1 MTLPPPRTLPEL
13 FLHAVERHDRPDL
26 MRYKAGGDWAKIPAR
41 EFREE
46 VELAAHGLIALGI
59 QAGDRVALLSENRPG
74 WALADLATLSAGAWV
89 VPIYTSLPPD
99 EVQYLLEDSGARACV
114 VSTAPQLAKVM
125 EVRDRCPSLSWVIS
139 LEPVEQEEEWL
150 LTARQLVERG
160 REARVSRPSAVD
172 ERRAAIDPEETATIL
187 YTSGT
192 TGRPKGVMLS
202 HRNLVTNT
210 IDALES
216 LAVSPSDL
224 HLSWLP
230 LSHSFERTAGYYI
243 MLHAGVSIAYAESIE
258 KVVDNMR
265 EVRATVTLGAPRLY
279 EKMYAAVLQS
289 ASEAGGL
296 KKAIAFW
303 ARRVAIEYSEA
314 EAGGDGA
321 GPWLRFKRGLADRL
335 VFSKIRDRVGGSIRF
350 FVSGSAPLAPVIM
363 KFFYAAGMPILE
375 GYGLTETSPVVS
387 VNTFEHMKFGTVG
400 KTIRNVEARID
411 PDPERPDGDG
421 EILIRGPNVMQG
433 YYRLPEKTAE
443 VMTPD
448 GWFRTG
454 DIGIIDS
461 EGFLAITDRKKDLI
475 KTSGGKYIAPQPIE
489 NELKT
494 SRYVTQAVVVGNKRK
509 YASVLIVP
517 NFENLNAWARQQ
529 GLPANDPR
537 AVIGD
542 PRVQVLYE
550 EVLQKVNADRPSY
563 ETIKKFRLLE
573 RDFTIDAGELTPTL
587 KVKRA
592 TIEAR
597 HSDLI
602 DTMYEE
608 ATPAGAR

>member
-1 MTLPPPRTLPEL
+1 MTIQPPRTLPEL
-13 FLHAVERHDRPDL
+13 FLQAIERHDRPDL

-46 VELAAHGLIALGI
+46 VELAAHGLIDLGI
-59 QAGDRVALLSENRPG
+59 QAGDRIALLSENRPG
-74 WALADLATLSAGAWV
+74 WALADLATLSVGAWV

-99 EVQYLLEDSGARACV
+99 EVQYILEDSGARACV
-114 VSTAPQLAKVM
+114 VSTAPQLAKVL

-139 LEPVEQEEEWL
+139 LEPVDREEERL

-160 REARVSRPSAVD
+160 REARASRPAAVD
-172 ERRAAIDPEETATIL
+172 ERRAEIQPEETATIL

-216 LAVSPSDL
+216 LEITPSDL

-289 ASEAGGL
+289 ASDAGGL
-296 KKAIAFW
+296 KKVIAFW

-314 EAGGDGA
+314 EVGGKGA
-321 GPWLRFKRGLADRL
+321 GPWLKLKRGLADRL

-400 KTIRNVEARID
+400 KPIRNVEARIE
-411 PDPERPDGDG
+411 PDPERPEGDG

-443 VMTPD
+443 VITSD

-454 DIGIIDS
+454 DVGIIDA

-517 NFENLNAWARQQ
+517 NFDNLAAWARQQ
-529 GLPANDPR
+529 GLPADDPG
-537 AVIGD
+537 ALIAQ
-542 PRVQVLYE
+542 PQVEDLYE
-550 EVLQKVNADRPSY
+550 EVLAKVNADRPSY
-563 ETIKKFRLLE
+563 GTIKKFRLLE

-587 KVKRA
+587 KVKRG

-608 ATPAGAR
+608 GAPAGTR

>member
-1 MTLPPPRTLPEL
+1 MTIQPPRTLPEL
-13 FLHAVERHDRPDL
+13 FLQAIERHDRPDL

-46 VELAAHGLIALGI
+46 VELAAHGLIDLGI

-74 WALADLATLSAGAWV
+74 WALADLATLSVGAWV

-99 EVQYLLEDSGARACV
+99 EVQYILEDSGARACV
-114 VSTAPQLAKVM
+114 VSTAPQLAKVL

-139 LEPVEQEEEWL
+139 LEPVDREEERL

-160 REARVSRPSAVD
+160 REARASRPAAVD
-172 ERRAAIDPEETATIL
+172 ERRAGIQPEETATIL

-216 LAVSPSDL
+216 LEITPSDL

-289 ASEAGGL
+289 ASDAGGL
-296 KKAIAFW
+296 KKVIAFW

-314 EAGGDGA
+314 EVGGKGA
-321 GPWLRFKRGLADRL
+321 GPWLKLKRGLADRL

-400 KTIRNVEARID
+400 KPIRNVEARIE
-411 PDPERPDGDG
+411 PDPERPEGDG

-433 YYRLPEKTAE
+433 YYGLPEKTAE
-443 VMTPD
+443 VITSD

-454 DIGIIDS
+454 DVGIIDA

-517 NFENLNAWARQQ
+517 NFDNLAAWARQQ
-529 GLPANDPR
+529 GLPADDPG
-537 AVIGD
+537 ALIAQ
-542 PRVQVLYE
+542 PQVEDLYE
-550 EVLQKVNADRPSY
+550 EVLAKVNADRPSY
-563 ETIKKFRLLE
+563 GTIKKFRLLE

-587 KVKRA
+587 KVKRG

-608 ATPAGAR
+608 GAPAGTR

>member
-1 MTLPPPRTLPEL
+1 MTIEPPRTLPEL
-13 FLHAVERHDRPDL
+13 FLQAIERHDRPDL

-46 VELAAHGLIALGI
+46 VELAAHGLIDLGI
-59 QAGDRVALLSENRPG
+59 QAGDRIALLSENRPG
-74 WALADLATLSAGAWV
+74 WALADLATLSVGAWV

-99 EVQYLLEDSGARACV
+99 EVQYILEDSGARACV
-114 VSTAPQLAKVM
+114 VSTAPQLAKVL

-139 LEPVEQEEEWL
+139 LEPVDREEERL

-160 REARVSRPSAVD
+160 REARASRPAAVD
-172 ERRAAIDPEETATIL
+172 ERRAGIQPEETATIL

-216 LAVSPSDL
+216 LEITPSDL

-289 ASEAGGL
+289 ASDAGGL
-296 KKAIAFW
+296 KKVIAFW

-314 EAGGDGA
+314 EVGGKGA
-321 GPWLRFKRGLADRL
+321 GPWLKLKRGLADRL

-400 KTIRNVEARID
+400 KPIRNVEARIE
-411 PDPERPDGDG
+411 PDPERPEGDG

-443 VMTPD
+443 VITSD

-454 DIGIIDS
+454 DVGIIDA

-517 NFENLNAWARQQ
+517 NFDNLAAWARQQ
-529 GLPANDPR
+529 GLPADDPG
-537 AVIGD
+537 ALIAQ
-542 PRVQVLYE
+542 PQVEDLYE
-550 EVLQKVNADRPSY
+550 EVLAKVNADRPSY
-563 ETIKKFRLLE
+563 GTIKKFRLLE

-587 KVKRA
+587 KVKRG

-608 ATPAGAR
+608 GAPAGTR

>member
-1 MTLPPPRTLPEL
+1 MTLPPRTLPEL

-289 ASEAGGL
+289 ASDAGGL
-296 KKAIAFW
+296 KKVIAFW

>member
-1 MTLPPPRTLPEL
+1 MTSPPRTLPEL
-13 FLHAVERHDRPDL
+13 FLQAVERHDRPDL

-46 VELAAHGLIALGI
+46 VELAAHGLISLGI

-89 VPIYTSLPPD
+89 VPIYTSLPAD
-99 EVQYLLEDSGARACV
+99 EVQYILEDSGARACV
-114 VSTAPQLAKVM
+114 VSTAPQLAKVA
-125 EVRDRCPSLSWVIS
+125 EVRERCPSLSWVIS
-139 LEPVEQEEEWL
+139 LEPVEREEEWL

-160 REARVSRPSAVD
+160 REASAARPSAVD
-172 ERRAAIDPEETATIL
+172 ERRTAIGPEETATIL

-192 TGRPKGVMLS
+192 TGRPKGVVLS

-216 LAVSPSDL
+216 LAVSSSDL

-230 LSHSFERTAGYYI
+230 LSHSFERLAGYYI

-258 KVVDNMR
+258 KVVDNMA

-289 ASEAGGL
+289 ASDAGGL

-314 EAGGDGA
+314 EVGGQGA
-321 GPWLRFKRGLADRL
+321 GPWLRVKRGLADRL
-335 VFSKIRDRVGGSIRF
+335 VFSKIRARVGGSIRF

-400 KTIRNVEARID
+400 RPIRNVEVRIE
-411 PDPERPDGDG
+411 PDPERPGGDG
-421 EILIRGPNVMQG
+421 EILIRGPNIMQG

-443 VMTPD
+443 VMTAD

-454 DIGIIDS
+454 DVGLLDAD
-461 EGFLAITDRKKDLI
+461 GFLAITDRKKDLI

-509 YASVLIVP
+509 YASVLLVP
-517 NFENLNAWARQQ
+517 NFENLAAWARQQ
-529 GLPANDPR
+529 GLPPDDPR
-537 AVIGD
+537 ALIARPG
-542 PRVQVLYE
+542 VQGLYE
-550 EVLQKVNADRPSY
+550 EVLEKVNADRPSY

-592 TIEAR
+592 AIEAK

-602 DTMYEE
+602 DTMYEAE
-608 ATPAGAR
+608 TPAEAR

>member
-1 MTLPPPRTLPEL
+1 MTVSPPRTLPEL
-13 FLHAVERHDRPDL
+13 FLQAIERHDRPDL

-46 VELAAHGLIALGI
+46 VELAAHGLIDLGI

-74 WALADLATLSAGAWV
+74 WALADLATLSVGAWV

-99 EVQYLLEDSGARACV
+99 EVQYILEDSGARACV
-114 VSTAPQLAKVM
+114 VSTAPQLAKVL

-139 LEPVEQEEEWL
+139 LEPVDREEERL

-160 REARVSRPSAVD
+160 REARASRPAAVD
-172 ERRAAIDPEETATIL
+172 ERRAGIQPEETATIL

-216 LAVSPSDL
+216 LEITPSDL

-289 ASEAGGL
+289 ASDAGGL
-296 KKAIAFW
+296 KKVIAFW

-314 EAGGDGA
+314 EVGGKGA
-321 GPWLRFKRGLADRL
+321 GPWLKLKRGLADRL

-400 KTIRNVEARID
+400 KPIRNVEARIE
-411 PDPERPDGDG
+411 PDPERPEGDG

-443 VMTPD
+443 VITSD

-454 DIGIIDS
+454 DVGIIDA

-494 SRYVTQAVVVGNKRK
+494 SRFVTQAVVVGNKRK

-517 NFENLNAWARQQ
+517 NFDNLAAWARQQ
-529 GLPANDPR
+529 GLPADDPG
-537 AVIGD
+537 ALIAQ
-542 PRVQVLYE
+542 PQVEDLYE
-550 EVLQKVNADRPSY
+550 EVLAKVNADRPSY
-563 ETIKKFRLLE
+563 GTIKKFRLLE

-587 KVKRA
+587 KVKRG

-608 ATPAGAR
+608 GAPAGTR

>member
-1 MTLPPPRTLPEL
+1 
-13 FLHAVERHDRPDL
+13 
-26 MRYKAGGDWAKIPAR
+26 
-41 EFREE
+41 
-46 VELAAHGLIALGI
+46 
-59 QAGDRVALLSENRPG
+59 
-74 WALADLATLSAGAWV
+74 LADLATLSAAAWV

-99 EVQYLLEDSGARACV
+99 EVRYILEDSGARACV
-114 VSTAPQLAKVM
+114 VSTAPQLAKIL
-125 EVRDRCPSLSWVIS
+125 EVRERCPSLSWVIS
-139 LEPVEQEEEWL
+139 LEPVERREEWL
-150 LTARQLVERG
+150 LTARELVERG
-160 REARVSRPSAVD
+160 REARASRPSALE

-216 LAVSPSDL
+216 LEITPSDL

-289 ASEAGGL
+289 ASDAGGL
-296 KKAIAFW
+296 KKVIAFW

-314 EAGGDGA
+314 EVGGGGA
-321 GPWLRFKRGLADRL
+321 GAWLRFKRGLADRL

-350 FVSGSAPLAPVIM
+350 FVSGSAPLAPVVM

-400 KTIRNVEARID
+400 RTIRNVEARIE
-411 PDPERPDGDG
+411 PDPERPGGDG

-443 VMTPD
+443 VMTSD

-454 DIGIIDS
+454 DVGIIDGD
-461 EGFLAITDRKKDLI
+461 GFLAITDRKKDLI

-517 NFENLNAWARQQ
+517 NFENLSGWARQQ
-529 GLPANDPR
+529 GLPADEPG
-537 AVIGD
+537 ALTGH
-542 PRVQVLYE
+542 PRVQDLYE
-550 EVLQKVNADRPSY
+550 EVLEKLNAGRPSY

-573 RDFTIDAGELTPTL
+573 RDFTIDEGELTPTL

-608 ATPAGAR
+608 ETPAGAR

>member
-1 MTLPPPRTLPEL
+1 MTPPPRTLPEL
-13 FLHAVERHDRPDL
+13 FLQAVERHDRPDL

-59 QAGDRVALLSENRPG
+59 EAGDRVALLSENRPG

-99 EVQYLLEDSGARACV
+99 EVQYILENSGARACV
-114 VSTAPQLAKVM
+114 VSTASQLAKVT

-139 LEPVEQEEEWL
+139 LDPVEREEEWL

-160 REARVSRPSAVD
+160 REARASRPSAVD
-172 ERRAAIDPEETATIL
+172 ERPAGIDPEETATIL

-216 LAVSPSDL
+216 LEITPSDL

-230 LSHSFERTAGYYI
+230 LSHSFERLAGHYI

-289 ASEAGGL
+289 ASDAGGL
-296 KKAIAFW
+296 KKGIAFW

-314 EAGGDGA
+314 EVGGKGA
-321 GPWLRFKRGLADRL
+321 GPWLRLKRGLADRL
-335 VFSKIRDRVGGSIRF
+335 VFAKIRERVGGSMRF

-387 VNTFEHMKFGTVG
+387 VNTFEDMKFGTVG
-400 KTIRNVEARID
+400 KTIRNVEVRIE
-411 PDPERPDGDG
+411 PDPERPGGDG

-443 VMTPD
+443 VMTAD

-454 DIGIIDS
+454 DIGILDAD
-461 EGFLAITDRKKDLI
+461 GFLAITDRKKDLI

-517 NFENLNAWARQQ
+517 NFENLAAWARQL
-529 GLPANDPR
+529 GLPADDPK
-537 AVIGD
+537 ALIAHPGI
-542 PRVQVLYE
+542 QELYE
-550 EVLQKVNADRPSY
+550 EVLEKVNADRPSY

-592 TIEAR
+592 AIEAK

-602 DTMYEE
+602 DTMYEAE
-608 ATPAGAR
+608 TPAGAR

>member
-1 MTLPPPRTLPEL
+1 MTVHPPRTLPEL
-13 FLHAVERHDRPDL
+13 FLQAVERHDRPDL

-74 WALADLATLSAGAWV
+74 WALADMATLSAGAWV

-99 EVQYLLEDSGARACV
+99 EVQYILEDSGARACV
-114 VSTAPQLAKVM
+114 VSTAPQLAKVI
-125 EVRDRCPSLSWVIS
+125 EVRERCPALSWVIS
-139 LEPVEQEEEWL
+139 LEPVEREEEWL

-160 REARVSRPSAVD
+160 REARAARPSAVED
-172 ERRAAIDPEETATIL
+172 RRAGIDPEETATIL

-216 LAVSPSDL
+216 LEITPSDL

-289 ASEAGGL
+289 ASDAGGL
-296 KKAIAFW
+296 KKVIAFW

-314 EAGGDGA
+314 EVGGNGA
-321 GPWLRFKRGLADRL
+321 GPWLRFKRAFADRL
-335 VFSKIRDRVGGSIRF
+335 VFSKIRARVGGCMRF

-400 KTIRNVEARID
+400 KPIRNVEARIEPD
-411 PDPERPDGDG
+411 PDRPGGDG

-433 YYRLPEKTAE
+433 YYHLPEKTAE
-443 VMTPD
+443 VITSD

-454 DIGIIDS
+454 DIGIIDA

-517 NFENLNAWARQQ
+517 NFDNLAAWARQQ
-529 GLPANDPR
+529 GLPADDHG
-537 AVIGD
+537 ALIAH
-542 PRVQVLYE
+542 PRVQDLYE
-550 EVLQKVNADRPSY
+550 EVLEKVNADRPSY

-587 KVKRA
+587 KVKRG
-592 TIEAR
+592 TIESR

-608 ATPAGAR
+608 GAPAGTR

>member
-1 MTLPPPRTLPEL
+1 
-13 FLHAVERHDRPDL
+13 
-26 MRYKAGGDWAKIPAR
+26 
-41 EFREE
+41 
-46 VELAAHGLIALGI
+46 
-59 QAGDRVALLSENRPG
+59 
-74 WALADLATLSAGAWV
+74 
-89 VPIYTSLPPD
+89 
-99 EVQYLLEDSGARACV
+99 
-114 VSTAPQLAKVM
+114 
-125 EVRDRCPSLSWVIS
+125 
-139 LEPVEQEEEWL
+139 
-150 LTARQLVERG
+150 
-160 REARVSRPSAVD
+160 
-172 ERRAAIDPEETATIL
+172 
-187 YTSGT
+187 
-192 TGRPKGVMLS
+192 MLS

-216 LAVSPSDL
+216 LEITPSDL

-230 LSHSFERTAGYYI
+230 LSHSFERLAGHYI

-289 ASEAGGL
+289 ASDAGGL
-296 KKAIAFW
+296 KKGIAFW

-314 EAGGDGA
+314 EIGGKGA
-321 GPWLRFKRGLADRL
+321 GPWLRLKRGLADRL
-335 VFSKIRDRVGGSIRF
+335 VFAKIRDRVGGSMRF

-387 VNTFEHMKFGTVG
+387 VNTFEDMKFGTVG
-400 KTIRNVEARID
+400 KTIRNVEVRIE
-411 PDPERPDGDG
+411 PDPERPGGDG

-443 VMTPD
+443 VMTAD

-454 DIGIIDS
+454 DIGILDAD
-461 EGFLAITDRKKDLI
+461 GFLAITDRKKDLI

-509 YASVLIVP
+509 YASVLVVP
-517 NFENLNAWARQQ
+517 NFENLAAWARQL
-529 GLPANDPR
+529 GLPADDPK
-537 AVIGD
+537 ALIAHPGI
-542 PRVQVLYE
+542 QELYE
-550 EVLQKVNADRPSY
+550 EVLEKVNADRPSY

-592 TIEAR
+592 AIEAK

-602 DTMYEE
+602 DTMYEAE
-608 ATPAGAR
+608 TPAGAR

>member
-1 MTLPPPRTLPEL
+1 MTVQPPRTLPEL
-13 FLHAVERHDRPDL
+13 FLQAIERHDRPDL

-46 VELAAHGLIALGI
+46 VELAAHGLIDLGI
-59 QAGDRVALLSENRPG
+59 QAGDRIALLSENRPG
-74 WALADLATLSAGAWV
+74 WALADLATLSVGAWV

-99 EVQYLLEDSGARACV
+99 EVQYILEDSGARACV
-114 VSTAPQLAKVM
+114 VSTAPQLAKVL

-139 LEPVEQEEEWL
+139 LEPVDREEERL

-160 REARVSRPSAVD
+160 REARASRPAAVD
-172 ERRAAIDPEETATIL
+172 ERRAGIQPEETATIL

-216 LAVSPSDL
+216 LEITPSDL

-289 ASEAGGL
+289 ASDAGGL
-296 KKAIAFW
+296 KKVIAFW

-314 EAGGDGA
+314 EVGGKGA
-321 GPWLRFKRGLADRL
+321 GPWLKLKRGLADRL

-400 KTIRNVEARID
+400 KPIRNVEARIE
-411 PDPERPDGDG
+411 PDPERPEGDG

-443 VMTPD
+443 VITSD

-454 DIGIIDS
+454 DVGIIDA

-517 NFENLNAWARQQ
+517 NFDNLAAWARQQ
-529 GLPANDPR
+529 GLPADDPG
-537 AVIGD
+537 ALIAQ
-542 PRVQVLYE
+542 PQVEDLYE
-550 EVLQKVNADRPSY
+550 EVLAKVNADRPSY
-563 ETIKKFRLLE
+563 GTIKKFRLLE

-587 KVKRA
+587 KVKRG

-608 ATPAGAR
+608 GAPAGTR

>member
-1 MTLPPPRTLPEL
+1 VTASQPRTLPEL
-13 FLHAVERHDRPDL
+13 FLQAVERHDRPDL

-59 QAGDRVALLSENRPG
+59 RPGDRIALLSENRPG
-74 WALADLATLSAGAWV
+74 WALADLATLSVGAWV
-89 VPIYTSLPPD
+89 VPVYTSLPAD
-99 EVQYLLEDSGARACV
+99 EVQFILEDSGARACV
-114 VSTAPQLAKVM
+114 VSTAPQLAKVV
-125 EVRDRCPSLSWVIS
+125 EIRERCPALSWVVS
-139 LEPVEQEEEWL
+139 LDPVEREEEWL
-150 LTARQLVERG
+150 LTARRLVEKG
-160 REARVSRPSAVD
+160 REARAAHPSAVED
-172 ERRAAIDPEETATIL
+172 RRAAIEPEETATIL

-216 LAVSPSDL
+216 LEITPSDL

-289 ASEAGGL
+289 ASDAGGL

-303 ARRVAIEYSEA
+303 ARRVAIAYSEA
-314 EAGGDGA
+314 EVGGNGA
-321 GPWLRFKRGLADRL
+321 GPWLKLKRGLADRL

-387 VNTFEHMKFGTVG
+387 VNTFDHMKFGTVG
-400 KTIRNVEARID
+400 RTIRNVEARIEA
-411 PDPERPDGDG
+411 DPERPGGDG

-433 YYRLPEKTAE
+433 YYGLPGKTAE

-454 DIGIIDS
+454 DIGIVDAD
-461 EGFLAITDRKKDLI
+461 GFLAITDRKKDLI

-494 SRYVTQAVVVGNKRK
+494 SRYVTQAVVVGNRRK
-509 YASVLIVP
+509 YATVLIVP
-517 NFENLNAWARQQ
+517 NFENLAAWARQQ
-529 GLPANDPR
+529 GIPADDQAALVAEPGVR
-537 AVIGD
+537 D
-542 PRVQVLYE
+542 LYE
-550 EVLQKVNADRPSY
+550 GVLEKLNAGRPSY
-563 ETIKKFRLLE
+563 ETIKTFRLLD

-587 KVKRA
+587 KVRRA
-592 TIEAR
+592 AIEAR
-597 HSDLI
+597 HSGLI
-602 DTMYEE
+602 DTMYE
-608 ATPAGAR
+608 ADTPAEPR

>member
-1 MTLPPPRTLPEL
+1 MTVHPPRTLPEL
-13 FLHAVERHDRPDL
+13 FLQAVERHDRPDL
-26 MRYKAGGDWAKIPAR
+26 MRYKAGGAWAKIPAR

-99 EVQYLLEDSGARACV
+99 EIQYLLEDSGARACV
-114 VSTAPQLAKVM
+114 VSTAPQLAKVV
-125 EVRDRCPSLSWVIS
+125 EVRERCPSLSWVIS
-139 LEPVEQEEEWL
+139 LEPVEREEEWL
-150 LTARQLVERG
+150 LTARQLVDRG
-160 REARVSRPSAVD
+160 REARAARPSAVD
-172 ERRAAIDPEETATIL
+172 ERRAALDPEETATIL

-216 LAVSPSDL
+216 LAVTPSDL

-230 LSHSFERTAGYYI
+230 LSHSFERLAGYYI

-258 KVVDNMR
+258 KVVDNMQ
-265 EVRATVTLGAPRLY
+265 EVRPTVTLGAPRLY

-289 ASEAGGL
+289 ASDAGGL
-296 KKAIAFW
+296 KKVIAFW
-303 ARRVAIEYSEA
+303 ARRVAIEYAEA
-314 EAGGDGA
+314 EVGGSGA

-335 VFSKIRDRVGGSIRF
+335 VFSKIRARVGGSIRF

-387 VNTFEHMKFGTVG
+387 VNTFEDMKFGTVG
-400 KTIRNVEARID
+400 KTIRNVEARIE
-411 PDPERPDGDG
+411 PDPERPEGDG

-443 VMTPD
+443 VLTAD

-454 DIGIIDS
+454 DIGIIDA

-517 NFENLNAWARQQ
+517 NFENLAAWARQQ
-529 GLPANDPR
+529 GLPGDDPG
-537 AVIGD
+537 ALVAHPGIQD
-542 PRVQVLYE
+542 LYE
-550 EVLQKVNADRPSY
+550 EVLEKVNADRPSY
-563 ETIKKFRLLE
+563 ETIKKFRLLD

-587 KVKRA
+587 KVKRGA
-592 TIEAR
+592 IEAR

-602 DTMYEE
+602 DTMYEAE
-608 ATPAGAR
+608 TPAEAR

>member
-1 MTLPPPRTLPEL
+1 MTVQPPRTLPEL
-13 FLHAVERHDRPDL
+13 FLQAVERHDRPDL

-114 VSTAPQLAKVM
+114 VSTAPQLAKVLA
-125 EVRDRCPSLSWVIS
+125 VRDRCPALSWVIS
-139 LEPVEQEEEWL
+139 LEPVEREEAWL
-150 LTARQLVERG
+150 LTARELVERG
-160 REARVSRPSAVD
+160 REARAARPSAVD

-192 TGRPKGVMLS
+192 TGQPKGVMLS

-216 LAVSPSDL
+216 LEITPSDL

-230 LSHSFERTAGYYI
+230 LSHSFERLAGYYI

-289 ASEAGGL
+289 ASDAGGL
-296 KKAIAFW
+296 KKVIAFW

-314 EAGGDGA
+314 EVGGGGA

-335 VFSKIRDRVGGSIRF
+335 VFSKIRARVGGSIRF

-387 VNTFEHMKFGTVG
+387 VNTFDDMKFGTVG
-400 KTIRNVEARID
+400 KPIRNVEARIE
-411 PDPERPDGDG
+411 PDPERPEGDG

-443 VMTPD
+443 VLSAD

-454 DIGIIDS
+454 DIGLIDAD
-461 EGFLAITDRKKDLI
+461 GFLAITDRKKDLI

-517 NFENLNAWARQQ
+517 NFENLAAWARQQ
-529 GLPANDPR
+529 GLPADDPG
-537 AVIGD
+537 ALVAHPGIQD
-542 PRVQVLYE
+542 LYE
-550 EVLQKVNADRPSY
+550 EVLEKVNADRPSY
-563 ETIKKFRLLE
+563 ETIKKFRLLD

-587 KVKRA
+587 KVKRGA
-592 TIEAR
+592 IEAR

-608 ATPAGAR
+608 ETPAGAR

>member
-1 MTLPPPRTLPEL
+1 MTIQPPRTLPEL
-13 FLHAVERHDRPDL
+13 FLQAIERHDRPDL

-46 VELAAHGLIALGI
+46 VELAAHGLIDLGI
-59 QAGDRVALLSENRPG
+59 QAGDRIALLSENRPG
-74 WALADLATLSAGAWV
+74 WALADLATLSVGAWV

-99 EVQYLLEDSGARACV
+99 EVQYILEDSGARACV
-114 VSTAPQLAKVM
+114 VSTAPQLAKVL

-139 LEPVEQEEEWL
+139 LEPVDREEERL

-160 REARVSRPSAVD
+160 REARASRPAAVD
-172 ERRAAIDPEETATIL
+172 ERRAGIQPEETATIL

-216 LAVSPSDL
+216 LEITPSDL

-289 ASEAGGL
+289 ASDAGGL
-296 KKAIAFW
+296 KKVIAFW

-314 EAGGDGA
+314 EVGGKGA
-321 GPWLRFKRGLADRL
+321 GPWLKLKRGLADRL

-400 KTIRNVEARID
+400 KPIRNVEARIE
-411 PDPERPDGDG
+411 PDPERPEGDG

-433 YYRLPEKTAE
+433 YYGLPEKTAE
-443 VMTPD
+443 VITSD

-454 DIGIIDS
+454 DVGIIDA

-517 NFENLNAWARQQ
+517 NFDNLAAWARQQ
-529 GLPANDPR
+529 GLPADAPG
-537 AVIGD
+537 ALIAQ
-542 PRVQVLYE
+542 PQVEDLYE
-550 EVLQKVNADRPSY
+550 EVLAKVNADRPSY
-563 ETIKKFRLLE
+563 GTIKKFRLLE

-587 KVKRA
+587 KVKRG

-608 ATPAGAR
+608 GAPAGTR

>member
-1 MTLPPPRTLPEL
+1 MTLQPPRTLPEL
-13 FLHAVERHDRPDL
+13 FLQAVERHDRPDL

-46 VELAAHGLIALGI
+46 VELAAHGLIDLGI

-99 EVQYLLEDSGARACV
+99 EVQYILEDSGARACA
-114 VSTAPQLAKVM
+114 VSTAAQLAKVL

-139 LEPVEQEEEWL
+139 LEPVEREEEWL

-160 REARVSRPSAVD
+160 REARASRPSAVD

-192 TGRPKGVMLS
+192 TGRPKGVVLS

-216 LAVSPSDL
+216 LAVSSSDL

-289 ASEAGGL
+289 ASDAGGL
-296 KKAIAFW
+296 KKVIAFW
-303 ARRVAIEYSEA
+303 ARRVAIAYSEA
-314 EAGGDGA
+314 EVGGGGA
-321 GPWLRFKRGLADRL
+321 GPWLRFKRALADRL
-335 VFSKIRDRVGGSIRF
+335 VFSKIRERVGGSIRF

-400 KTIRNVEARID
+400 KPIRNVEARIES
-411 PDPERPDGDG
+411 DPERPGGDG

-448 GWFRTG
+448 GWLRTG
-454 DIGIIDS
+454 DIGIIDG
-461 EGFLAITDRKKDLI
+461 EGYLAITDRKKDLI

-489 NELKT
+489 NELKN
-494 SRYVTQAVVVGNKRK
+494 SRWVTQAVVVGNKRK

-529 GLPANDPR
+529 GLPADDPQTL
-537 AVIGD
+537 IQH
-542 PRVQVLYE
+542 PQVQDLYG

-563 ETIKKFRLLE
+563 ETIKKLRLLE

-592 TIEAR
+592 TIEAK

-608 ATPAGAR
+608 ETPAGAR